1 MAYYNGKKVLSVV
14 QSGTQLYRHEL
25 EVLDQS
31 NFDYYVILISTDG
44 TSLYGAQTFDIEK
57 VVTAFYIGEGGSE
70 YICIQSLLKKNNNGV
85 VTIHMPTENNDY
97 YDFNSIIADDVT
109 QIL

>member
-1 MAYYNGKKVLSVV
+1 MAYYNGKKILSVV

-25 EVLDQS
+25 EVIDQS
-31 NFDYYVILISTDG
+31 NFDYYVTLISTDG
-44 TSLYGAQTFDIEK
+44 TSLYGAQIFDIEN
-57 VVTAFYIGEGGSE
+57 VVTAFYRGEGGADA
-70 YICIQSLLKKNNNGV
+70 ICVQALLKKNNGV
-85 VTIHMPTENNDY
+85 VTIHIPTENNDY

>member
-31 NFDYYVILISTDG
+31 NFDYYVTLISTDG
-44 TSLYGAQTFDIEK
+44 KSLYGAQIFDIEN
-57 VVTAFYIGEGGSE
+57 VVAVFYRGEGGSDG
-70 YICIQSLLKKNNNGV
+70 ICIQALLKKNNGV
-85 VTIHMPTENNDY
+85 VTIHMPTENDL
-97 YDFNSIIADDVT
+97 YDFNEIIADDVT

>member
-25 EVLDQS
+25 EVIDQT
-31 NFDYYVILISTDG
+31 NFDYYVTLISTDG
-44 TSLYGAQTFDIEK
+44 TSLYGKQTFDIEN
-57 VVTAFYIGEGGSE
+57 VVTAFYLGDSNTEGVS
-70 YICIQSLLKKNNNGV
+70 IQALLRKKNGV
-85 VTIHMPTENNDY
+85 VTIHIPTENNDY
-97 YDFNSIIADDVT
+97 YDFNLIIADDVT

>member
-25 EVLDQS
+25 EVIDQT
-31 NFDYYVILISTDG
+31 NFDYYVTLISTDG
-44 TSLYGAQTFDIEK
+44 TSLYGKQTFDIEK
-57 VVTAFYIGEGGSE
+57 VVTAFYLGEGNGD
-70 YICIQSLLKKNNNGV
+70 ICVQALLREKNGV
-85 VTIHMPTENNDY
+85 VTIHIPTENNDY
-97 YDFNSIIADDVT
+97 YDFNPIIADSVT

>member
-25 EVLDQS
+25 EVIDQS
-31 NFDYYVILISTDG
+31 KFDYYVTLISTDG
-44 TSLYGAQTFDIEK
+44 KSLYGAQTFDIEN
-57 VVTAFYIGEGGSE
+57 VVTAFYRGEGGSDG
-70 YICIQSLLKKNNNGV
+70 ICVQALLKKNNGV
-85 VTIHMPTENNDY
+85 VTIHIPTENNDY
-97 YDFNSIIADDVT
+97 YDFDNIIDDYVT

>member
-25 EVLDQS
+25 EVIDQS
-31 NFDYYVILISTDG
+31 NFDYYVTLISTDG
-44 TSLYGAQTFDIEK
+44 TSLYGKQTFDIEN
-57 VVTAFYIGEGGSE
+57 VVNAFYRGEGNADG
-70 YICIQSLLKKNNNGV
+70 ICVQALLKKNNGV

-97 YDFNSIIADDVT
+97 YDFNSIIDDYVT

>member
-1 MAYYNGKKVLSVV
+1 MAYYNGKKVMAVV

-25 EVLDQS
+25 EVVDQS
-31 NFDYYVILISTDG
+31 NFDYYVVLISTDG
-44 TSLYGAQTFDIEK
+44 TSLYGKQTFDIEK
-57 VVTAFYIGEGGSE
+57 VVTAFYRGEGNGE
-70 YICIQSLLKKNNNGV
+70 DICVQALLKKNNGV

-97 YDFNSIIADDVT
+97 YDFDTIIDDQVT